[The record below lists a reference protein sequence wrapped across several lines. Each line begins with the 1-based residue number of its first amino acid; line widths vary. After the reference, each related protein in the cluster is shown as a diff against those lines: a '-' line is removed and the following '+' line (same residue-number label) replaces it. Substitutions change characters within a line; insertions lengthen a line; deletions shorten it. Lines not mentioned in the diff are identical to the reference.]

1 MVIAGSAKAGTSA
14 LAKHLGRHPEIV
26 QGLSKEPRFFTHLAR
41 KKWDGPGCDGFV
53 SNMITDMHGYTRNF
67 PDLLPERWAL
77 DASTDY
83 LWCSETPN
91 LLKDFS
97 ALCEVKIIVIVRD
110 PVERAVS
117 EYNHTLR
124 HGWETLSFQSALE
137 AEEQRIKKGWQPL
150 FHHKRR
156 SLIADDISRFRRV
169 FKDDLLVIDYAE
181 LQDIQLVMEK
191 ICSFIGVRDVPLQD
205 FERVNASILPR
216 NSFAKAVLR
225 NESIKAASRVLVP
238 KSVRQRAWTM
248 LHSPSRDVV
257 TVSDEERQFF
267 RTHLEDEIKRC
278 VAHGDI
284 PTAHWNCL
292 A

>member
-26 QGLSKEPRFFTHLAR
+26 QGLSKEPRFFTHLGQ
-41 KKWDGPGCDGFV
+41 KKWDGPGHDGFV
-53 SNMITDMHGYTRNF
+53 ASMITDIGDYTRNF
-67 PDLLPERWAL
+67 PNLLPEGWAL

-83 LWCSETPN
+83 LWCGETPH
-91 LLKDFS
+91 LLKAFS
-97 ALCEVKIIVIVRD
+97 ARCEVKVIVIVRD

-137 AEEQRIKKGWQPL
+137 AEEQRVKQGWQPL

-156 SLIADDISRFRRV
+156 SLIADDISRFRQV
-169 FKDDLLVIDYAE
+169 FKDDLLVIDYTE
-181 LQDIQLVMEK
+181 LQDIQFVMEK
-191 ICSFIGVRDVPLQD
+191 ICSFIGVRNVALQD
-205 FERVNASILPR
+205 FERVNVSIIPR
-216 NSFAKAVLR
+216 NGFAKAVLR

-238 KSVRQRAWTM
+238 KSVRQSVWAM
-248 LHSPSRDVV
+248 LHSPSREVV

-267 RTHLEDEIKRC
+267 QTHIEDEIKRC
-278 VAHGDI
+278 VANGDI
-284 PTAHWNCL
+284 PTSHWTCL